1 MSAVTIHTK
10 MGSTLV
16 CSTAA
21 HREARTARKTNR
33 AIRAQSVH
41 GLTLPGGLRLVFDG
55 SYFLLT
61 PSVAR

>member
-1 MSAVTIHTK
+1 MPWASRRLTTVERLDLIAVEA
-10 MGSTLV
+10 SRLDV
-16 CSTAA
+16 SR
-21 HREARTARKTNR
+21 REVT
-33 AIRAQSVH
+33 IRAQSVH